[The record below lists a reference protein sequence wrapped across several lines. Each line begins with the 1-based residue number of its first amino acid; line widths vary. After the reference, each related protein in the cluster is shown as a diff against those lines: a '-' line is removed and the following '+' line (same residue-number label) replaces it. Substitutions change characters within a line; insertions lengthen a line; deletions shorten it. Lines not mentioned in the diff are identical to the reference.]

1 MSKGITS
8 YVWILQYAGLR
19 NISVHRTLC
28 FDCRNDYPLR
38 QGALQLAGRVQ
49 PTVEPKAIGLGLGL
63 VPCGRAG
70 HLPWPFVRLLTPIV
84 IFETL
89 GIGHEAKQILAVVV
103 GGVAGVV
110 AFIGAAIL
118 IHRRLYD
125 ERVRATSSPMDTF
138 IICLLGFQLLLGL
151 ATIPVSLQHLDGEE
165 MVRFMSWAQGIFTFR
180 GGSADF
186 VAGSSWIFKLH
197 LFVGL
202 TILLIFPFT
211 RLVHMLSAPA
221 RYLWRPG
228 YQIVRERNSTNP
240 RNPAE

>member
-1 MSKGITS
+1 MSGFFNTLFFGIYPYIALAVLIVGT
-8 YVWILQYAGLR
+8 ILRYDR
-19 NISVHRTLC
+19 
-28 FDCRNDYPLR
+28 
-38 QGALQLAGRVQ
+38 
-49 PTVEPKAIGLGLGL
+49 EPYSW
-63 VPCGRAG
+63 RAG
-70 HLPWPFVRLLTPIV
+70 SSQMLRRKQLVWGSILFHVGVLIVFLGHLFGLLTPIA
-84 IFETL
+84 IIEAF
-89 GIGHEAKQILAVVV
+89 GIGHEAKQILAIVV
-103 GGVAGVV
+103 GGIAGLV

-125 ERVRATSSPMDTF
+125 SRVRAASSPMDTF

-180 GGSADF
+180 GGSADY

-197 LFVGL
+197 LFFGL

-211 RLVHMLSAPA
+211 RLVHMLSVPA

-228 YQIVRERNSTNP
+228 YQIVRERNSTNS